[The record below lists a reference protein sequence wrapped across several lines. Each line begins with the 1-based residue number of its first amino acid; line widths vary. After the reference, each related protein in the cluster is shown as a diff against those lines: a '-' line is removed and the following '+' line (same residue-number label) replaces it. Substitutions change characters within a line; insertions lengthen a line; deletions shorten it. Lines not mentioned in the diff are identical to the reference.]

1 MKDIPR
7 RTKWLNQPPHHLG
20 EHRAKGRRAV
30 VALIVPEV
38 AWIYAGP

>member
-7 RTKWLNQPPHHLG
+7 RAKWPDQPPHHLG
-20 EHRAKGRRAV
+20 ENRALGRRAV
-30 VALIVPEV
+30 VALTVPEV